1 MGIIE
6 TIKSALSAL
15 SSNKLRSILTML
27 GVIIGV
33 FAVVLL
39 VSLGKGVQNYITDQ
53 FNALGSN
60 LLFIAPG
67 KAKFGQDPAKSFT
80 LNKLDKK
87 HVDLINNYA
96 SEHILY
102 VAPSIRL
109 GNTVEYKN
117 KKYYATIVGTNEFG
131 DRIFDT
137 KLNTGRFFSKVEV
150 RAKKKVAVIGP
161 LVKKGLFANV
171 TGVGSSIKI
180 NGERYEVIGIFK
192 EKSQDFDDQVIIPY
206 TSLKD
211 TLKLDKLSSI
221 VVKVKSNGELDLAT
235 KQINLAL
242 LRDLKSDEFSIL
254 SQKDILSSIQNILGI
269 LTLALGAIAGI
280 SLLVGGIGIM
290 NIMLVSA
297 IERTREIGLRK
308 AVGATSFNI
317 AVQFIAESTIL
328 SVTGGGIGLVFG
340 WLASLAARAFLRTEV
355 TLWAIILS
363 FTFSVAVGVIFG
375 TYPAIQA
382 SKKDPI
388 EALRYE

>member
-297 IERTREIGLRK
+297 IERTSEIGLRK
-308 AVGATSFNI
+308 AVGATSLNI

-328 SVTGGGIGLVFG
+328 SVTGGGIGLVLG

-355 TLWAIILS
+355 TLWAIVLS